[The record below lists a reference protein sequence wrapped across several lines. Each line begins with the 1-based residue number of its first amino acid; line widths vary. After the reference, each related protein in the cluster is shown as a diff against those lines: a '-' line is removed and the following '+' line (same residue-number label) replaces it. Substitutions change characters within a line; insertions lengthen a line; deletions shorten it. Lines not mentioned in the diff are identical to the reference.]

1 MKSSRATTYVIKLI
15 LILHAIFTDVLL
27 QSSDLARALSNDL
40 GVDVPDDI
48 NFAIN
53 PEQVV
58 DRVGDDSAFCRV
70 DHLFCN
76 TTHLLGPSFLL
87 DDPS

>member
-1 MKSSRATTYVIKLI
+1 MNWPSTANFLATYIIIIVSI
-15 LILHAIFTDVLL
+15 LRGVFTDVLL

-58 DRVGDDSAFCRV
+58 DRVIRRRLGLLPCRS
-70 DHLFCN
+70 
-76 TTHLLGPSFLL
+76 PFL
-87 DDPS
+87 